1 MAARLISLVIGYFL
15 GTIQSGYIL
24 GEKKG
29 LDIRSVGSG
38 NAGTTNMLRTF
49 GVKMGAIT
57 LLCDILKTLAAML
70 ISWLLFRNSHPD
82 MIPLLITYAGAGAI
96 LGHDFPFYLGFRGG
110 KGIAAM
116 AGLIIGYL
124 NPFLFIIG
132 CITFFGLFLTTH
144 YVSLGSIMVCLG
156 LFIEI
161 VLLGENIIFKGNRFS
176 LMSAPLRY
184 ELYVLIFA
192 LGALAWFQHRGN
204 ISRLLQ
210 GKERRTFFDHEKN
223 VEEAER
229 FKKLNG

>member
-1 MAARLISLVIGYFL
+1 MVARLVSLVIGYFL
-15 GTIQSGYIL
+15 GIIQSGYLL
-24 GEKKG
+24 GERKG

-49 GVKMGAIT
+49 GVKMGVIT
-57 LLCDILKTLAAML
+57 LLCDVLKTLIAML
-70 ISWLLFRNSHPD
+70 ISFLIFRNSHGD
-82 MIPLLITYAGAGAI
+82 MIPLIITYAGAGAI
-96 LGHDFPFYLGFRGG
+96 LGHDFPFYLKFKGG

-124 NPFLFIIG
+124 DPFLFIMG
-132 CITFFGLFLTTH
+132 CIVFFGLFLSTH

-161 VLLGENIIFKGNRFS
+161 ILLGENVIFAGNKFS
-176 LMSAPLRY
+176 LMSPAYRY
-184 ELYVLIFA
+184 ELYIVIFI
-192 LGALAWFQHRGN
+192 LGALAWYQHRGN
-204 ISRLLQ
+204 IARLLS
-210 GKERRTFFDHEKN
+210 GKERRTYFDHEKN

>member
-1 MAARLISLVIGYFL
+1 MVARLVSLVIGYFL
-15 GTIQSGYIL
+15 GIIQSGYLL
-24 GEKKG
+24 GEKQG

-49 GVKMGAIT
+49 GVKMGVIT
-57 LLCDILKTLAAML
+57 LLCDVLKTLIAML
-70 ISWLLFRNSHPD
+70 LSFLIFRNSNGD
-82 MIPLLITYAGAGAI
+82 MIPLIITYAGAGAI
-96 LGHDFPFYLGFRGG
+96 LGHDFPFYLKFKGG

-124 NPFLFIIG
+124 DPFLFLMG
-132 CITFFGLFLTTH
+132 CIVFFGLFLSTH

-161 VLLGENIIFKGNRFS
+161 ILLGENIIFAGNKFS
-176 LMSAPLRY
+176 LMPPACRY
-184 ELYVLIFA
+184 ELYVVIFL
-192 LGALAWFQHRGN
+192 LGALAWYQHRGN

-210 GKERRTFFDHEKN
+210 GKERRTYFSHEKN
-223 VEEAER
+223 VAEAER